1 MIVPL
6 RITVVIGSLVVGV
19 AVVRG
24 QNSPAVDRPFPLF
37 EDVAEKAGIDF
48 QLDSGNSM
56 RAFILESNSAGVVV
70 IDYDNDGW
78 PDLYFV
84 NGSTIERLDAGQK
97 SRGNR
102 LYHNNR
108 DGTFT
113 DVTDRAGVRGN
124 GDWGMGGCIGD
135 VDNNGYDDIFVT
147 NYGKDVLYLN
157 NGDGTFRDVSKAAGI
172 EGGNRWHSGCAFG
185 DYDGDGDLDLYVSDY
200 AQFDLAEARE
210 SPLYKFIIPSR
221 SGQPFNQPGP
231 NVYKTTPHEFYENV
245 GGGRFVD
252 ASEKLGGL
260 LQDA

>member
-1 MIVPL
+1 MEPSNASVSAATRQRKARSPLWRVLDFIVLLKGNTISRLMIVPL
-6 RITVVIGSLVVGV
+6 RITAVIGSLVVGV

-24 QNSPAVDRPFPLF
+24 QNSVAVDRPFPLF

-56 RAFILESNSAGVVV
+56 RAFILESNSAGIVVV
-70 IDYDNDGW
+70 DYDNDGW

-113 DVTDRAGVRGN
+113 GVTDPAGGRGN

-147 NYGKDVLYLN
+147 NYGKAVLYLN
-157 NGDGTFRDVSKAAGI
+157 NGDGTFRD
-172 EGGNRWHSGCAFG
+172 
-185 DYDGDGDLDLYVSDY
+185 
-200 AQFDLAEARE
+200 
-210 SPLYKFIIPSR
+210 
-221 SGQPFNQPGP
+221 
-231 NVYKTTPHEFYENV
+231 
-245 GGGRFVD
+245 
-252 ASEKLGGL
+252 
-260 LQDA
+260 